1 MLFDSIIQIFFCIFA
16 ALIRKKMKSRI
27 VLVLGIL
34 LVMVVSLVAQ
44 PERHKAVVGFY
55 NVENLFD
62 TINDPNK
69 NDEQFLP
76 EGPYQWTSQRYL
88 QKLDRISQVIADMA
102 KMDGGL
108 VVLGV
113 SEIENEQVLL
123 DLVATKRLRPL
134 GLKVCHHDSP
144 DRRGV
149 DVAFLYDPSRFNIID
164 TAAFPLIVPN
174 QPEFISRDQWL
185 MTGILDGTDTLFIL
199 VNHWPSK
206 SGGEKRSLPGRLAAG
221 YLSKDITTK
230 ILAQHP
236 HAKIIIMGD
245 LNDAPNSKAIMECLG
260 TKTKTKGLTHNDLFN
275 PMWKMYQDG
284 IGSYA
289 YRDSWEMLDNII
301 VSGGL
306 VTPITG
312 YTYQSAHV
320 FRKDYLFT
328 KSGSYMG
335 YPFRMFAGGVYQGG
349 YSDHLPVYII
359 LTK

>member
-1 MLFDSIIQIFFCIFA
+1 M
-16 ALIRKKMKSRI
+16 KKI
-27 VLVLGIL
+27 TL
-34 LVMVVSLVAQ
+34 LVSLFLVCFGGSISAQ
-44 PERHKAVVGFY
+44 TTPNKAIIGFY
-55 NVENLFD
+55 NLENLFD

-76 EGPYQWTSQRYL
+76 QGDYQWTSERYL
-88 QKLDRISQVIADMA
+88 HKLDRLSQVISDMA

-113 SEIENEQVLL
+113 SEVENEQVLL
-123 DLVATKRLRPL
+123 DLCATERLKPY
-134 GLKVCHHDSP
+134 GLKVCHHESP

-149 DVAFLYDPSRFNIID
+149 DVSFLYNPKRFRIID
-164 TAAFPLIVPN
+164 TAAFPLVVPN

-185 MTGILDGTDTLFIL
+185 MTGILDNSDTLYIL

-206 SGGEKRSLPGRLAAG
+206 SGGEKRSLPGRIAAG
-221 YLSKDITTK
+221 NLSHDIAANIFAK
-230 ILAQHP
+230 HPRAKFIL
-236 HAKIIIMGD
+236 MGD
-245 LNDAPNSKAIMECLG
+245 LNDTPNSKAIMECLG
-260 TKTKTKGLTHNDLFN
+260 TKTNTKNLQPNELFN
-275 PMWKMYQDG
+275 PMWKMYRDG

-289 YRDSWEMLDNII
+289 YRDSWEMLDNIV

-306 VTPITG
+306 VYPARG
-312 YTYQSAHV
+312 YKYQSAYV

>member
-1 MLFDSIIQIFFCIFA
+1 MKKITFLISLFLVCFGFSVSAQTPNKAII
-16 ALIRKKMKSRI
+16 
-27 VLVLGIL
+27 
-34 LVMVVSLVAQ
+34 
-44 PERHKAVVGFY
+44 GFY
-55 NVENLFD
+55 NLENLFD

-76 EGPYQWTSQRYL
+76 HGDYQWTSERYL
-88 QKLDRISQVIADMA
+88 HKLDRLSQVISDLA
-102 KMDGGL
+102 KLDGGL

-113 SEIENEQVLL
+113 SEVENEQVLL
-123 DLVATKRLRPL
+123 DLVATERLKPY
-134 GLKVCHHDSP
+134 GLKVCHHESP

-149 DVAFLYDPSRFNIID
+149 DVSFLYNPKRFRIID

-185 MTGILDGTDTLFIL
+185 MTGILDNSDTLFIS

-221 YLSKDITTK
+221 NLAHDIATDIFAK
-230 ILAQHP
+230 HP
-236 HAKIIIMGD
+236 GAKFIIMGD
-245 LNDAPNSKAIMECLG
+245 LNDTPNSKAIMECLG
-260 TKTKTKGLTHNDLFN
+260 TKTNTKNLLPGDLFN
-275 PMWKMYQDG
+275 PMWKMYRDG

-301 VSGGL
+301 ISGGL
-306 VTPITG
+306 VYPAKG
-312 YTYQSAHV
+312 YKYLSAHV

>member
-1 MLFDSIIQIFFCIFA
+1 
-16 ALIRKKMKSRI
+16 MKRI
-27 VLVLGIL
+27 SFL
-34 LVMVVSLVAQ
+34 VSLFLVCLGFTTSAQ
-44 PERHKAVVGFY
+44 TAPNKAIIGFY
-55 NVENLFD
+55 NLENLFD

-76 EGPYQWTSQRYL
+76 QGDYQWTSERYL
-88 QKLDRISQVIADMA
+88 HKLDRLSQVIADMA

-113 SEIENEQVLL
+113 SEVENEQVLL
-123 DLVATKRLRPL
+123 DLCATERLKPY
-134 GLKVCHHDSP
+134 GLKVCHHESP

-149 DVAFLYDPSRFNIID
+149 DVSFLYNPKRFRIID

-185 MTGILDGTDTLFIL
+185 MTGILDNTDTLYIL

-221 YLSKDITTK
+221 NLSHDIAANIFAK
-230 ILAQHP
+230 HPNAKFIL
-236 HAKIIIMGD
+236 MGD
-245 LNDAPNSKAIMECLG
+245 LNDTPNSKAIMECLG
-260 TKTKTKGLTHNDLFN
+260 TKTNTKGLQPSDLFN
-275 PMWKMYQDG
+275 PMWKMYRDG

-301 VSGGL
+301 ISGGL
-306 VTPITG
+306 VYPTRG
-312 YTYQSAHV
+312 YKYQSAHV

-328 KSGSYMG
+328 KSGSYTG

>member
-1 MLFDSIIQIFFCIFA
+1 MKKIGFLICILLIGMNAIFA
-16 ALIRKKMKSRI
+16 QNTPNRAII
-27 VLVLGIL
+27 
-34 LVMVVSLVAQ
+34 
-44 PERHKAVVGFY
+44 GFY
-55 NVENLFD
+55 NLENLFD
-62 TINDPNK
+62 TINDPLK

-76 EGPYQWTSQRYL
+76 NGDYQWTSERYL
-88 QKLDRISQVIADMA
+88 HKLDRLSQVIGDLAQL
-102 KMDGGL
+102 DGGL

-113 SEIENEQVLL
+113 SEVENEQVLL
-123 DLVATKRLRPL
+123 DLCATERLKPY
-134 GLKVCHHDSP
+134 GLKVCHHESP

-149 DVAFLYDPSRFNIID
+149 DVSFLYDPKRFKIIE
-164 TAAFPLIVPN
+164 TEAFPLVVPD

-185 MTGILDGTDTLFIL
+185 MAGILDNTDTLYLL

-221 YLSKDITTK
+221 LLSNDIWNNISAK
-230 ILAQHP
+230 HPGAKFIL
-236 HAKIIIMGD
+236 MGD
-245 LNDAPNSKAIMECLG
+245 LNDNPNSKAIMECLG
-260 TKTKTKGLTHNDLFN
+260 TKTNTKNLTYNDLFN
-275 PMWKMYQDG
+275 PMWKLYRDG

-289 YRDSWEMLDNII
+289 YRDSWEMLDNMI

-306 VTPITG
+306 VYPQRG
-312 YTYQSAHV
+312 YKYLTAQV

-349 YSDHLPVYII
+349 YSDHLPVYIV

>member
-1 MLFDSIIQIFFCIFA
+1 MKKIGFLICILLMGLNAIFA
-16 ALIRKKMKSRI
+16 
-27 VLVLGIL
+27 
-34 LVMVVSLVAQ
+34 Q
-44 PERHKAVVGFY
+44 NTPNKAIIGFY
-55 NVENLFD
+55 NLENLFD
-62 TINDPNK
+62 TINDPIK

-76 EGPYQWTSQRYL
+76 QGDYQWTSERYMH
-88 QKLDRISQVIADMA
+88 KLDRLSQVIADIA
-102 KMDGGL
+102 KLDGGL

-113 SEIENEQVLL
+113 SEVENEHVLR
-123 DLVATKRLRPL
+123 DLVATERLKPY
-134 GLKVCHHDSP
+134 GLKVCHHESP

-149 DVAFLYDPSRFNIID
+149 DVSFLYDPKRFHIID

-185 MTGILDGTDTLFIL
+185 MTGILDNTDTLYIL

-221 YLSKDITTK
+221 TLSHDIWSNISAK
-230 ILAQHP
+230 HPGAKFIL
-236 HAKIIIMGD
+236 MGD
-245 LNDAPNSKAIMECLG
+245 LNDNPNSKAIMECLG
-260 TKTKTKGLTHNDLFN
+260 TKTNIKNVTSNDLFN
-275 PMWKMYQDG
+275 PMWKLYRDG

-289 YRDSWEMLDNII
+289 YRDSWEMLDNMI

-306 VTPITG
+306 VYPKRG
-312 YTYQSAHV
+312 YKYQTAQV

-349 YSDHLPVYII
+349 YSDHLPVYLV

>member
-1 MLFDSIIQIFFCIFA
+1 MKKIGFLICILLIGMNAIFA
-16 ALIRKKMKSRI
+16 QNTPNRAII
-27 VLVLGIL
+27 
-34 LVMVVSLVAQ
+34 
-44 PERHKAVVGFY
+44 GFY
-55 NVENLFD
+55 NLENLFD
-62 TINDPNK
+62 TINDPLK

-76 EGPYQWTSQRYL
+76 NGDYQWTSERYL
-88 QKLDRISQVIADMA
+88 HKLDRLSQVIGDLAQL
-102 KMDGGL
+102 DGGL

-113 SEIENEQVLL
+113 SEVENEQVLL
-123 DLVATKRLRPL
+123 DLCATERLKPY
-134 GLKVCHHDSP
+134 GLKVCHHESP

-149 DVAFLYDPSRFNIID
+149 DVSFLYDPKRFKIIE
-164 TAAFPLIVPN
+164 TEAFPLVVPN

-185 MTGILDGTDTLFIL
+185 MAGVLDNTDTLYLL

-221 YLSKDITTK
+221 LLSHDIWNNISAK
-230 ILAQHP
+230 HPGAKFIL
-236 HAKIIIMGD
+236 MGD
-245 LNDAPNSKAIMECLG
+245 LNDNPNSKAIMECLG
-260 TKTKTKGLTHNDLFN
+260 TKTNTKNLTYNDLFN
-275 PMWKMYQDG
+275 PMWKLYRDG

-289 YRDSWEMLDNII
+289 YRDSWEMLDNMI

-306 VTPITG
+306 VYPQRG
-312 YTYQSAHV
+312 YKYLTAQV

-349 YSDHLPVYII
+349 YSDHLPVYIV